1 MIRPPSAFISTKI
14 GNHVAVL
21 TLTRPAAG
29 RFSQSLRAELE
40 TVLSEIFTTPD
51 IDAIVITGEGA
62 AFDIDLPLAE
72 RQLGQ
77 ASPSLDVLTTLI
89 SNAPMPVVAALR
101 GRIADAG
108 LELALAAQARVIHH
122 ASRVCLPSLQLGQL
136 PSAAAIYTLTTTLG
150 PRYSIKLLETLADI
164 PISQPHLAPLFDKV
178 VVQNVVGEAAELAR
192 NLYATPKKRTPAL
205 ADPIRY
211 QAEINAMRQER
222 SNPTVASAQKE
233 AALAAL
239 EAIQLLPKSAALR
252 FAGIQNE
259 DLQQTHLSRSK
270 TYRRAAKLAGLRG
283 HPNTPAPASLTLVGT
298 GKQARS
304 ITLHAMRAKLPV
316 QIITLAN
323 ESFAAFQNV
332 IEEEL
337 RRRVARRM
345 LPVSQVETSMNLL
358 SEGAG
363 FESLKSSDFVIEC
376 ATQTGGNAFNEI
388 SGLVKQIKAHCAEN
402 TVLLLTSGMRSGAA
416 EFSELMTPK
425 VAALQLHPDIGS
437 GELAEIALKPEFART
452 ERHQAPMLSALRRLG
467 ITPSFQAAQNGLVSS
482 RLFTALCLAAEE
494 AVAQGARPED
504 VDAAL
509 PCRVKPYAAQNAEGQ
524 RAQPFRINAFF
535 GDVLESAAPGLNAA
549 FLKAGFEGGKGTSAF
564 DPSRSKL
571 TEEAYK
577 TVAHW
582 RSQISQTGYGPPPEP
597 PKGSEVTLLA
607 TVALYAAGSRL
618 IEAGIVAT
626 PWELDQIATAT
637 LGFTPDYGGPFF
649 EAEAM
654 GLTSFQMSLRRL
666 KPLRPEFFAEPDR
679 LRDMIKNGESFTKP
693 GQGTSA
699 YL

>member
-14 GNHVAVL
+14 GNRIAVL
-21 TLTRPAAG
+21 TLSRPPAG

-40 TVLSEIFTTPD
+40 AVLSEIFTTPD

-77 ASPSLDVLTTLI
+77 AIPSLDMLTSLI
-89 SNAPMPVVAALR
+89 SHAPMPVVAALR
-101 GRIADAG
+101 GRITDAG

-150 PRYSIKLLETLADI
+150 PRYSIKLLETLSDI
-164 PISQPHLAPLFDKV
+164 PVSQPRLAPLFDKI

-192 NLYATPKKRTPAL
+192 SLHVTPKKRTPAL
-205 ADPIRY
+205 ADPISY
-211 QAEINAMRQER
+211 QAEINAIRQER
-222 SNPTVASAQKE
+222 PNPTMASAQKE

-239 EAIQLLPKSAALR
+239 EAVQLLPKSAALR

-259 DLQQTHLSRSK
+259 DLQQTHLSRSQ
-270 TYRRAAKLAGLRG
+270 TYRRAAKLASLRG
-283 HPNTPAPASLTLVGT
+283 HPNTHAPAGLTLVGT

-304 ITLHAMRAKLPV
+304 ITLHAMRANLPV

-345 LPVSQVETSMNLL
+345 LPVSQVETSMSLL

-363 FESLKSSDFVIEC
+363 FESLKSSGFVIEC

-388 SGLVKQIKAHCAEN
+388 SG
-402 TVLLLTSGMRSGAA
+402 
-416 EFSELMTPK
+416 LMTPK

-494 AVAQGARPED
+494 AVAQGARPEA

-549 FLKAGFEGGKGTSAF
+549 FLKAGFEGGKGKSAF

-571 TEEAYK
+571 TEDAFK

-597 PKGSEVTLLA
+597 PGGDEVTLLA
-607 TVALYAAGSRL
+607 TVALYAAGSGL

-637 LGFTPDYGGPFF
+637 LGFTPDYDGLFF

-654 GLTSFQMSLRRL
+654 GLTSFQTALRRL

-679 LRDMIKNGESFTKP
+679 LRDMIKNGGRFTKP